1 MPLNYFSLYV
11 STYIPKMY
19 IEQIKNELQMTNLKE
34 PSPRSFYRNLPKW
47 NNKLFVSF
55 FYIKV
60 RGNEPSQPQ
69 QMWCDILGGNEKL
82 TLSDH
87 KFQVQWGILNSYVQ
101 SPGTIKYI
109 AH

>member
-1 MPLNYFSLYV
+1 MSFKWQTLKSPHQDIS
-11 STYIPKMY
+11 
-19 IEQIKNELQMTNLKE
+19 IETCLNELQIICI
-34 PSPRSFYRNLPKW
+34 
-47 NNKLFVSF
+47 F
-55 FYIKV
+55 FIKV

-87 KFQVQWGILNSYVQ
+87 KFQVQWGIPNSYVQ

>member
-19 IEQIKNELQMTNLKE
+19 LEQIKNELQMRTLK
-34 PSPRSFYRNLPKW
+34 SPYQDLSIETCLNEIQIIC
-47 NNKLFVSF
+47 VF
-55 FYIKV
+55 FIKV
-60 RGNEPSQPQ
+60 KGNEPSQPQ

-87 KFQVQWGILNSYVQ
+87 KFQVQ
-101 SPGTIKYI
+101 
-109 AH
+109 

>member
-1 MPLNYFSLYV
+1 
-11 STYIPKMY
+11 MY

-34 PSPRSFYRNLPKW
+34 PSHHQDLSIETCLNEIQIICI
-47 NNKLFVSF
+47 F
-55 FYIKV
+55 FIKV

-87 KFQVQWGILNSYVQ
+87 KFQVQWGIPNSYVQ
-101 SPGTIKYI
+101 SPGAIKYT